1 MNLKDIGKELSAL
14 AQLEL
19 DAYLRRGELI
29 QSAKEHFKTTNS
41 WLAWSKSHLGISK
54 STHYQHI
61 QLYKAFNNGTF
72 GKEMKKVPIM
82 VLTALI
88 SNEEL
93 RNKAR
98 IDMRTGVS
106 IDSIWLKEQRLK
118 SKT

>member
-1 MNLKDIGKELSAL
+1 MNLKNISKELSDL

-61 QLYKAFNNGTF
+61 QLYKAFNDGTF

-93 RNKAR
+93 RNEAR
-98 IDMRTGVS
+98 IEMRNGVS
-106 IDSIWLKEQRLK
+106 VDCAWLKEKR
-118 SKT
+118 SK

>member
-1 MNLKDIGKELSAL
+1 MNLKTISKELSDL

-29 QSAKEHFKTTNS
+29 QAAKEHFETTNS

-61 QLYKAFNNGTF
+61 QLYKAFNDGTF
-72 GKEMKKVPIM
+72 GREMKRVPIM

-88 SNEEL
+88 SNEDL
-93 RNKAR
+93 RNEAR
-98 IDMRTGVS
+98 VDMRNGISV
-106 IDSIWLKEQRLK
+106 DCNWLKEKR
-118 SKT
+118 SK